1 MWFPKQSPKI
11 DPARF
16 KNNTCV
22 IYTDNEGNE
31 HLATV
36 LESFFASLM
45 TGYKYK
51 IELDEPLNGHKNYV
65 VKETSLS
72 AQAKKTTKKAKE
84 EPAE

>member
-11 DPARF
+11 NPARF
-16 KNNTCV
+16 TNNSQV
-22 IYTDNEGNE
+22 IYTDKEGNS
-31 HLATV
+31 HNAIV
-36 LESFFASLM
+36 LESFYTTLM

-51 IELDEPLNGHKNYV
+51 IELEEPLNGHKNYV

-72 AQAKKTTKKAKE
+72 SIEKKTTKKTKE

>member
-11 DPARF
+11 DLARF
-16 KNNTCV
+16 ANNTRV

-31 HLATV
+31 HPATV

-65 VKETSLS
+65 VKEFKLS
-72 AQAKKTTKKAKE
+72 APAKKTTKKAKD